1 MNKKMSEINKNQT
14 YLEIRDINKTFF
26 KDGDPIQPLQNVS
39 LTMNPG
45 EIISVQGSSGSGKTT
60 LLLVMGALLKPDSGK
75 LLYDNINV
83 LDLSAE
89 EQARFRAT
97 EIGFIFQQYHLIPYL
112 TVLDN
117 ILVPTVTYFSK
128 DAYERAESLIQ
139 QLGLEKRKQHL
150 PAELSAGEKQ
160 RTALARALLNKP
172 AVLLAD
178 EITGNLDPKNSA
190 IVLGVLKK
198 YARDGGAALM
208 VTHDPVAAEQADRH
222 LKLQNGQLITIK

>member
-1 MNKKMSEINKNQT
+1 MNKKMSEINKKQT
-14 YLEIRDINKTFF
+14 RLEIRNINKTFF
-26 KDGDPIQPLQNVS
+26 KDGDSIKPLQNVS

-60 LLLVMGALLKPDSGK
+60 LLLVMGALLQPDSGK
-75 LLYDNINV
+75 LLHDNINV
-83 LDLSAE
+83 FDLPSE

-117 ILVPTVTYFSK
+117 ILIPTLTYFSK
-128 DAYERAESLIQ
+128 GAYERAELLIH

-178 EITGNLDPKNSA
+178 EITGNLDPKNVA
-190 IVLGVLKK
+190 IVLGVLKN
-198 YARDGGAALM
+198 YAQDGGAALM
-208 VTHDPVAAEQADRH
+208 VTHDPAAAEQADRH
-222 LKLQNGQLITIK
+222 LKLQHGELITIK